1 MGSEHVGLVVMG
13 HKDVYRHTS
22 RMIRRKRISL
32 IRRNGTAGRF
42 NSRSVAAIIARTTL
56 TG

>member
-13 HKDVYRHTS
+13 HKDGYRHTS